1 MTTRLVQTTLTGTPA
16 EVRCKCGKICKNLR
30 GLRIHQARSACGQK
44 ASQKQRTSL
53 ILGETQEDTSQE
65 ATHRTRD
72 LSADEMPSD
81 STQIPDESQIDHLL
95 ELLQTQDDS
104 EPVKEVP
111 HKTPPATPEEEKRPR
126 IEWPKT
132 SNKKAWTDFDHELDL
147 ILEATLQG
155 AVERKL
161 VAMTSLIYTVGKER
175 YGVYVP
181 KHSKPSSQPNRRE
194 RQIQAIRQE
203 LKKLRKAYRNAKD
216 EEKLGLQELRDLQ
229 RKQLRELRK
238 AETARKNRRKRA
250 QQKTSFIA
258 NPYKFS
264 KKLLDKEKSGI
275 LNSSMEEIQT
285 HLRDTH
291 SDTRRDDPLGPCA
304 HIMPEPAP
312 TIALDSKEP
321 TLAEVKDVV
330 KKARAGS
337 APGPNGI
344 PYKVYKMCPR
354 LLRRLWRLIK
364 VVWRKGQVPEC
375 WQKAESLFVPK
386 ETNSHNISQFRTISL
401 LNVEGNFFFAV
412 LARRL
417 TTYLTANKYVDTSI
431 QKGGV
436 PGFSGCVEHTS
447 ALSQLIREAKV
458 NQQDLTVVWLDL
470 ANAYGSIPHQLIRRA
485 LDHYHIPAHV
495 QKIVLGYLDNI
506 QLRFSVREKI
516 TEWQRLEKGIITGCT
531 VSVVLFVMGMNL
543 ILNAAK
549 KETRGPKTAS
559 GIYLPSNRS
568 FMDDLTI
575 TTQTHVQARWVLLA
589 LESTTSWARMKFKPK
604 KSRSLIIKKGQSTK
618 KFNLQVQGEDIPSI
632 MDMEEFKASKARLVV
647 TLKESRDDKI
657 RKAGIETRTGRK
669 WSASQAVTQAES
681 RLRQKDIV
689 GTTTS
694 GRQGLGISTCPR
706 WSQAAS
712 GEKRKM
718 VVDEVRKMEE
728 EERRSRAVAMGSQG
742 AWTKWDTTPR
752 KMTWGQI
759 WKYEPLRISFLLRSV
774 YDLLPSPANLHRWG
788 MQDSPS
794 CQLCNRTGS
803 MEHILSACS
812 TALTQGRYRWRH
824 DQVLR
829 DMADI
834 LERQRMKKRKQPQPK
849 TIHFVKEGQS
859 APKGKRTTS
868 SVLDEADNWNMAVDL
883 QKKLVFPEVVQTN
896 LRPDIV
902 IWSKTAKHLV
912 MIELTIPWETR
923 CEEAYERKKTKYSD
937 LMDQCRQQGWRT
949 WLFPVE
955 IGARG
960 FPANSLWKML
970 GAMGLKGHE
979 RRTAVG
985 RLEKSA
991 ERASSWLW
999 SRRDER
1005 SWKPVTNT

>member
-81 STQIPDESQIDHLL
+81 STQIPDESQIDPLL

-250 QQKTSFIA
+250 QQRTSFIA

-375 WQKAESLFVPK
+375 WQKAEGLFVPK

-401 LNVEGNFFFAV
+401 LNVEGKIFFAV

-575 TTQTHVQARWVLLA
+575 TTQTHVQARWVLSA

-618 KFNLQVQGEDIPSI
+618 KFNLQVQREDIPSI
-632 MDMEEFKASKARLVV
+632 MDSPIKCLGKWYDASLNDTNNVKRIKGQLNEGLKQIDRSWLPGKFKAWLFQHGLLPRLMWPLMLYELATSTVEGLERTISRHLRRWLGVPPSFTNIGLYGRSNQLQLPLSSLVEEFKASKARLVV

-669 WSASQAVTQAES
+669 WSASQAVTQAETGAKV
-681 RLRQKDIV
+681 LE
-689 GTTTS
+689 
-694 GRQGLGISTCPR
+694 
-706 WSQAAS
+706 SQH
-712 GEKRKM
+712 
-718 VVDEVRKMEE
+718 VLD
-728 EERRSRAVAMGSQG
+728 G
-742 AWTKWDTTPR
+742 A
-752 KMTWGQI
+752 
-759 WKYEPLRISFLLRSV
+759 
-774 YDLLPSPANLHRWG
+774 
-788 MQDSPS
+788 
-794 CQLCNRTGS
+794 
-803 MEHILSACS
+803 
-812 TALTQGRYRWRH
+812 
-824 DQVLR
+824 
-829 DMADI
+829 
-834 LERQRMKKRKQPQPK
+834 KQPVGK
-849 TIHFVKEGQS
+849 
-859 APKGKRTTS
+859 KGK
-868 SVLDEADNWNMAVDL
+868 W
-883 QKKLVFPEVVQTN
+883 
-896 LRPDIV
+896 
-902 IWSKTAKHLV
+902 
-912 MIELTIPWETR
+912 
-923 CEEAYERKKTKYSD
+923 
-937 LMDQCRQQGWRT
+937 
-949 WLFPVE
+949 
-955 IGARG
+955 
-960 FPANSLWKML
+960 
-970 GAMGLKGHE
+970 
-979 RRTAVG
+979 
-985 RLEKSA
+985 
-991 ERASSWLW
+991 
-999 SRRDER
+999 
-1005 SWKPVTNT
+1005 

>member
-1 MTTRLVQTTLTGTPA
+1 
-16 EVRCKCGKICKNLR
+16 
-30 GLRIHQARSACGQK
+30 
-44 ASQKQRTSL
+44 
-53 ILGETQEDTSQE
+53 
-65 ATHRTRD
+65 
-72 LSADEMPSD
+72 
-81 STQIPDESQIDHLL
+81 
-95 ELLQTQDDS
+95 
-104 EPVKEVP
+104 
-111 HKTPPATPEEEKRPR
+111 
-126 IEWPKT
+126 
-132 SNKKAWTDFDHELDL
+132 
-147 ILEATLQG
+147 
-155 AVERKL
+155 
-161 VAMTSLIYTVGKER
+161 MTSLIYTVGKER

-250 QQKTSFIA
+250 QQRTAFIA

-285 HLRDTH
+285 HLRDTQ

-330 KKARAGS
+330 KKARAVS

-375 WQKAESLFVPK
+375 WQKAEGLFVPK

-401 LNVEGNFFFAV
+401 LNVEGKIFFAV

-575 TTQTHVQARWVLLA
+575 TTQTHVQARWVLSA

-618 KFNLQVQGEDIPSI
+618 KFNLQVQGEDIYH
-632 MDMEEFKASKARLVV
+632 
-647 TLKESRDDKI
+647 
-657 RKAGIETRTGRK
+657 G
-669 WSASQAVTQAES
+669 
-681 RLRQKDIV
+681 
-689 GTTTS
+689 
-694 GRQGLGISTCPR
+694 
-706 WSQAAS
+706 
-712 GEKRKM
+712 
-718 VVDEVRKMEE
+718 
-728 EERRSRAVAMGSQG
+728 
-742 AWTKWDTTPR
+742 
-752 KMTWGQI
+752 
-759 WKYEPLRISFLLRSV
+759 
-774 YDLLPSPANLHRWG
+774 
-788 MQDSPS
+788 
-794 CQLCNRTGS
+794 
-803 MEHILSACS
+803 
-812 TALTQGRYRWRH
+812 
-824 DQVLR
+824 
-829 DMADI
+829 
-834 LERQRMKKRKQPQPK
+834 
-849 TIHFVKEGQS
+849 
-859 APKGKRTTS
+859 
-868 SVLDEADNWNMAVDL
+868 
-883 QKKLVFPEVVQTN
+883 
-896 LRPDIV
+896 
-902 IWSKTAKHLV
+902 
-912 MIELTIPWETR
+912 
-923 CEEAYERKKTKYSD
+923 
-937 LMDQCRQQGWRT
+937 
-949 WLFPVE
+949 
-955 IGARG
+955 
-960 FPANSLWKML
+960 
-970 GAMGLKGHE
+970 
-979 RRTAVG
+979 
-985 RLEKSA
+985 
-991 ERASSWLW
+991 
-999 SRRDER
+999 
-1005 SWKPVTNT
+1005 